1 MSVFV
6 ASHRLHSIVV
16 DAPAFTV
23 TQDSA
28 LDSCFHSGG
37 GDHTLC
43 WRRLE
48 QSGMAPRV
56 SCSRLASN
64 PTLKRP
70 GHLGVAALL
79 VSRCNLPGTAFERNL
94 NSCTLF
100 LEFAKNLFQ
109 SRGTVLS
116 SKRHLSSPMLWFAPR
131 MTIMYW

>member
-1 MSVFV
+1 MHPPSQL
-6 ASHRLHSIVV
+6 HRIVHLIPALAHLQFPLH
-16 DAPAFTV
+16 AFPHP
-23 TQDSA
+23 QW
-28 LDSCFHSGG
+28 
-37 GDHTLC
+37 
-43 WRRLE
+43 WRRAHALL
-48 QSGMAPRV
+48 SSSRMAPKV
-56 SCSRLASN
+56 SCSRLASS

-79 VSRCNLPGTAFERNL
+79 VSRCNLPGTALERNL

-116 SKRHLSSPMLWFAPR
+116 SKRNLSSPMLWFAQR